1 MNSPAVPE
9 PAAQE
14 RKTEF
19 TMASIYSVADFIDML
34 RRRMWLILVVTF
46 LGCVAS
52 VWMALQQQ
60 PVYSSTE
67 VIQITRPKIAGELAR
82 STADG
87 SSARRIQLIEQRLM
101 ARGTI
106 LEIVEQ
112 LNLFADRP
120 GLLDS
125 EIVPMMRTSVSLM
138 GTAAVREGSSDDG
151 AISVL
156 TITANMPTREQAQ
169 AVAREFSK
177 RTIALSQSTRLDQA
191 RETLLFFDQ
200 KEKALVRD
208 ISALEEEI
216 ANFRYQNEV
225 TLPGAIEMRGTEIA
239 AINESLL
246 ELARQEIELR
256 KGAEEAEA
264 TQREAY
270 ARRVREEFES
280 QLETLTAQ
288 RQLLLDR
295 RAELEA
301 SLELTPEVDRQL
313 ASYER
318 RHQQMQSELEVIT
331 ARRAEAEVGFRLET
345 ASQGERLTVIEP
357 APLPD
362 YAMGGGRKALAI
374 KGGLASFVLGVLAAF
389 ALDLRHPVLRTSG
402 QMKRETGLSPV
413 VTIPVLTPRKKGLF
427 GRLFGGGVRPTTG
440 EMHG

>member
-1 MNSPAVPE
+1 M
-9 PAAQE
+9 
-14 RKTEF
+14 
-19 TMASIYSVADFIDML
+19 
-34 RRRMWLILVVTF
+34 
-46 LGCVAS
+46 
-52 VWMALQQQ
+52 
-60 PVYSSTE
+60 
-67 VIQITRPKIAGELAR
+67 
-82 STADG
+82 
-87 SSARRIQLIEQRLM
+87 
-101 ARGTI
+101 
-106 LEIVEQ
+106 
-112 LNLFADRP
+112 
-120 GLLDS
+120 
-125 EIVPMMRTSVSLM
+125 
-138 GTAAVREGSSDDG
+138 
-151 AISVL
+151 
-156 TITANMPTREQAQ
+156 
-169 AVAREFSK
+169 
-177 RTIALSQSTRLDQA
+177 
-191 RETLLFFDQ
+191 
-200 KEKALVRD
+200 
-208 ISALEEEI
+208 
-216 ANFRYQNEV
+216 

-427 GRLFGGGVRPTTG
+427 GRLFGGGARPTTG
-440 EMHG
+440 EMQG

>member
-1 MNSPAVPE
+1 
-9 PAAQE
+9 
-14 RKTEF
+14 
-19 TMASIYSVADFIDML
+19 MASIYSVADFIDML
-34 RRRMWLILVVTF
+34 RRRMWLILVVTM

-106 LEIVEQ
+106 LEIVDQ

-301 SLELTPEVDRQL
+301 SLLGFGEDEEKAIESLKRAYFAADRGGDDW
-313 ASYER
+313 SR
-318 RHQQMQSELEVIT
+318 
-331 ARRAEAEVGFRLET
+331 ARIATDLMET
-345 ASQGERLTVIEP
+345 YG
-357 APLPD
+357 
-362 YAMGGGRKALAI
+362 Y
-374 KGGLASFVLGVLAAF
+374 GLAKSEAAAQWEAF
-389 ALDLRHPVLRTSG
+389 AKASID
-402 QMKRETGLSPV
+402 
-413 VTIPVLTPRKKGLF
+413 
-427 GRLFGGGVRPTTG
+427 GVYTACLAKA
-440 EMHG
+440 